1 MLDFEWPKNQWRKA
15 SIIYLFTP
23 LLLTFQHRVIELM
36 DEMCKEDPGNFTY
49 GNDIVIHFKKVAHTA
64 VRYTGTIAGNLMLKH
79 AHQGSAGVYMCV
91 FMKMF
96 A

>member
-1 MLDFEWPKNQWRKA
+1 MAKSVN
-15 SIIYLFTP
+15 YLPFYP

-79 AHQGSAGVYMCV
+79 AHQGRHICV
-91 FMKMF
+91 FLKMF